1 VATIRI
7 TEADLVRDASAAL
20 ARVRRGDEVIIEEDH
35 REIAVLKRPKP
46 VGRLTSE
53 VIAELK
59 ARGSTA
65 AMDEDFARDIEEGL
79 KAQRQPWKPPSWD

>member
-1 VATIRI
+1 MATIRI

-20 ARVRRGDEVIIEEDH
+20 ARVRQGDEVIIEEDH
-35 REIAVLKRPKP
+35 REIAILRRPKP
-46 VGRLTSE
+46 AGRMSSE

-59 ARGSTA
+59 ARGSSA

-79 KAQRQPWKPPSWD
+79 KAQREPWNPPSWD